1 MPAIIDINQIF
12 LEDHEHPPSERSLPW
27 EEIRDGIT
35 VVVEPMPIGPKTCA
49 SSASMRVNIA
59 AMPNGLPMEAVRA
72 SMVISIHSAA
82 I

>member
-49 SSASMRVNIA
+49 SSGSMPVNIA
-59 AMPNGLPMEAVRA
+59 ATPTGRLMALVPVSSVMSTHQAT
-72 SMVISIHSAA
+72 I
-82 I
+82 